1 MLYHDVDERDGGLF
15 APGALLPIQYFD
27 RLRRRTDC
35 TGEQQ
40 LMIAMLESGV
50 DDYLKYAAAR
60 DPRRRTLFADAEKWI
75 ESDRRSWLYDFGTI
89 CDHLGLDTQHLRAG
103 LRRLKARA
111 RGETRLR
118 LSCDAGETVPVPEHR
133 RASNE

>member
-1 MLYHDVDERDGGLF
+1 MLHHDVDERDGGLF
-15 APGALLPIQYFD
+15 AADALLPTQYFD

-40 LMIAMLESGV
+40 LMIAVLESGV

-60 DPRRRTLFADAEKWI
+60 DLRRRALFADAEEWI
-75 ESDRRSWLYDFGTI
+75 ESDGRSWLYDFGTI
-89 CDHLGLDTQHLRAG
+89 CDHLGLDAEHLRAG
-103 LRRLKARA
+103 LCRAKARA
-111 RGETRLR
+111 RGETRR
-118 LSCDAGETVPVPEHR
+118 QLSAGSGEIVPAPERR